1 MGYYFLGSR
10 HSKSLQT
17 YYLIKIGKVLTVK
30 VQIIHAGDFIKTT
43 PEGEVSLKLSK
54 TRLAKI
60 VQALEP
66 AHDNNFLVDWRN
78 VTINFSMTH
87 LFYLAL
93 EITKYEALSGA
104 RISLL
109 VKPDDFDRGDFL
121 QICAQ
126 NRGVQLSAFT
136 EYENAMNWLTTEN
149 EIDLQEIS

>member
-1 MGYYFLGSR
+1 M
-10 HSKSLQT
+10 
-17 YYLIKIGKVLTVK
+17 K

-66 AHDNNFLVDWRN
+66 AHDYNFLVDWRN

-93 EITKYEALSGA
+93 EITKYAALSGA
-104 RISLL
+104 KISLL
-109 VKPDDFDRGDFL
+109 VRPDDFNRGEFL

-126 NRGVQLSAFT
+126 KEVFS
-136 EYENAMNWLTTEN
+136 WLIILN
-149 EIDLQEIS
+149 MKMP

>member
-1 MGYYFLGSR
+1 M
-10 HSKSLQT
+10 
-17 YYLIKIGKVLTVK
+17 K

-66 AHDNNFLVDWRN
+66 AHDYNFLVDWRN

-93 EITKYEALSGA
+93 EITKYVALSGA
-104 RISLL
+104 KISLL
-109 VKPDDFDRGDFL
+109 VRPDDFNRGEFL

-126 NRGVQLSAFT
+126 NRGVQLAAYT
-136 EYENAMNWLTTEN
+136 EYENAMNWITSESN
-149 EIDLQEIS
+149 IDLQELA

>member
-1 MGYYFLGSR
+1 M
-10 HSKSLQT
+10 
-17 YYLIKIGKVLTVK
+17 K
-30 VQIIHAGDFIKTT
+30 VQIIHAGDFIKAT
-43 PEGEVSLKLSK
+43 PDGEVSLKLSK

-60 VQALEP
+60 VQALDP
-66 AHDNNFLVDWRN
+66 AHDYNFLVDWRN

-93 EITKYEALSGA
+93 EILKYEALAGA
-104 RISLL
+104 QISLL
-109 VKPDDFDRGDFL
+109 VRPDDFNRGEFL

-126 NRGVQLSAFT
+126 NRGLQLAAYT